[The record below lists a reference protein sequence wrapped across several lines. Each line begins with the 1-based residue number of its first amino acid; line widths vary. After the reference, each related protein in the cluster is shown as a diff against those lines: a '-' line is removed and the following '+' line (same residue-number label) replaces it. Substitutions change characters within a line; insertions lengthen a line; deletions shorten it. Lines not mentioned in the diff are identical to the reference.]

1 MPRTFKRLILT
12 LITVALAALLLYQ
25 LPPIKSRLE
34 WRLANVRAQVWRM
47 IFPPEDAVF
56 VPNVNPTPTESAA
69 ASTEIAQQVA
79 ATLEA
84 LLTPS
89 PFPLFTPSPS
99 PTSLPPNTSTPTLT
113 PTLIPAT
120 VLLPGIRHEY
130 EQWNNCG
137 PATLGMQLSFWGW
150 QGNQSNTAP
159 FLKPNPRDKNVSPE
173 ELVAYVETQTGYHAL
188 LRAGGTL
195 DLLKNLIAAGFP
207 TIVEKTLD
215 VPGVDGWIGHYTL
228 VSGYDDTQSRF
239 ITQDSYIMAGFPEPY
254 DKLYTAWQSFNY
266 TFMVVYP
273 PEREAELMQVLGSLS
288 DPAISYQLAATRA
301 DEQIASTTG
310 QAQFF
315 AWYNKGS
322 SLVGLGDYVG
332 AAAAYDAAFA
342 LYPQLPLEERP
353 WRMTWYQFG
362 PYQAYFE
369 TGRYQD
375 VVDLAIVTLY
385 PMDEQTVE
393 ETFYWRALA
402 KEKLGD
408 LKGALE
414 DMQRAVDL
422 NANYTAAADALK
434 RLKGG

>member
-1 MPRTFKRLILT
+1 MSRTLKRFLLAFV
-12 LITVALAALLLYQ
+12 LLALAALLLYQ

-34 WRLANVRAQVWRM
+34 WRIANARAQIWRM

-56 VPNVNPTPTESAA
+56 VPNANPTPTESAA

-79 ATLEA
+79 ATLDA
-84 LLTPS
+84 LLTPTAS
-89 PFPLFTPSPS
+89 PFLLLSPS
-99 PTSLPPNTSTPTLT
+99 PTATSTPTPSPTLT
-113 PTLIPAT
+113 PTPLPAT

-173 ELVAYVETQTGYHAL
+173 ELVAYVEMQTDFHAL

-195 DLLKNLIAAGFP
+195 DLLKSLIAAGFP

-228 VSGYDDTQSRF
+228 VSGYDDTQARF
-239 ITQDSYIMAGFPEPY
+239 ITQDSYIMADFPEPY
-254 DKLYTAWQSFNY
+254 DKLVTAWQSFNY
-266 TFMVVYP
+266 TFVVIYP
-273 PEREAELMQVLGSLS
+273 PEREAELMQVLGPLA
-288 DPAISYQLAATRA
+288 DLPTSYQLATARA
-301 DEQIASTTG
+301 DEQIASLTG
-310 QAQFF
+310 QALFF

-322 SLVGLGDYVG
+322 SLVGLGDYTG

-362 PYQAYFE
+362 PYRAYFE

-375 VVDLAIVTLY
+375 VVDLAVVTLY

-393 ETFYWRALA
+393 ETFYWRGLA

-408 LKGALE
+408 LNGARE
-414 DMQRAVDL
+414 DLQRAVDL
-422 NANYTAAADALK
+422 NANYTEAVEALK
-434 RLKGG
+434 RLKGE